1 MIYVFDLDGTLCAT
15 TARDYVASVPHAHR
29 IARVNALYD
38 AGHVIVIDTARGS
51 VSSIEWEP
59 LTRRQLAL
67 WGVKYHTLRVG
78 KKTYGDVYVDDKA
91 VNAEEFFTCE
101 S

>member
-1 MIYVFDLDGTLCAT
+1 MIYVFDLDGTLCDT
-15 TARDYVASVPHAHR
+15 TGRDYVNAHPVQAR

-59 LTRRQLAL
+59 LTRRQLAQ
-67 WGVKYHTLRVG
+67 WGVCYHTLRVG

-91 VNAEEFFTCE
+91 VNADQFFTCE